1 MKDSTVR
8 DSESGPSRGRALQ
21 LNPEIYQAE
30 NVAAAAAAAS
40 RGPCHRL
47 VRTQRHPSRCAA
59 ARGHRPRLLR
69 YCLCGRNRTELLVR
83 KGWEHSAALRCRWPS
98 TPSAT
103 CFLTAADSVR
113 GSIPRHWTGCAAR
126 KPSCLGRASTTN
138 DRGIVKCRAV
148 EDSRSA
154 TRRAMLSG

>member
-1 MKDSTVR
+1 MRPRTRHGR
-8 DSESGPSRGRALQ
+8 DGAGRALQ
-21 LNPEIYQAE
+21 LNAEIYQAE

-83 KGWEHSAALRCRWPS
+83 KGGGHSAALRCRWPS

-103 CFLTAADSVR
+103 CFLTAVDSVR